1 MRQPTPEQN
10 PLNLPSS
17 GGQFEN
23 FSFTLS
29 ATDGYARAGTIV
41 TPHGVIETPIFMP
54 VGTRSAVKGATI
66 DQVKEIGS
74 EIMLVNNYHSY
85 LRPGCDVIEAL
96 GGLHSF
102 MDVDIPILTDSGGF
116 QVFSLG
122 LGMSQKSPPLI
133 SEAGKGTTSTSLLRH
148 NSSSKSG
155 ELETYKREKSNESLA
170 KITEEGVN
178 FRSYLD
184 GSKHFFSAEN
194 VMNMQSALGADI
206 IMAFDECA
214 PGGSTHEYARQA
226 MERTHRWA
234 VRSQE
239 QWLKNEKI
247 RAEKGLYPQT
257 LFAIIQGVVYDDLR
271 VESCEFISSLDTPG
285 IAIGGLSVGESKEDM
300 YRILDVLA
308 PILPVNKPHYLMGVG
323 TPEDLVEG
331 IARGIDMMDC
341 VLPTRIGRHGEAFSS
356 YGNLKI
362 GGEKYKFSSEKIPM
376 LPGYETQISKRY
388 SLGYLRHLINVGEAT
403 GGVLLSLH
411 NLEYLLLIAKK
422 SRQAI
427 LAGKFEEF
435 RAEFWSVY
443 PKK

>member
-1 MRQPTPEQN
+1 MTTF
-10 PLNLPSS
+10 SD
-17 GGQFEN
+17 
-23 FSFTLS
+23 FSFTLD
-29 ATDGYARAGTIV
+29 ATDGLARAGTIT
-41 TPHGVIETPIFMP
+41 TPHGVIQTPIFMP
-54 VGTRSAVKGATI
+54 VGTRSAVKWATI

-85 LRPGCDVIEAL
+85 LRPGCDVVETL

-102 MDVDIPILTDSGGF
+102 MDVSLPILTDSGGF

-122 LGMSQKSPPLI
+122 LGMESKTPFVKGDKGDLVSPKNPQSRHAVSTAPLQRSSQEP
-133 SEAGKGTTSTSLLRH
+133 
-148 NSSSKSG
+148 
-155 ELETYKREKSNESLA
+155 LA
-170 KITEEGVN
+170 KITEEWVN

-194 VMNMQSALGADI
+194 VMDMQCALGADI

-239 QWLKNEKI
+239 QWRVNEAK
-247 RAEKGLYPQT
+247 RKLDGRHPQA
-257 LFAIIQGVVYDDLR
+257 LFAIIQWVIYDDLR
-271 VESCEFISSLDTPG
+271 AKSCEFIKSLDTPG
-285 IAIGGLSVGESKEDM
+285 IAIWWLSVWESKEDM

-308 PILPVNKPHYLMGVG
+308 PILPPDKPHYLMGVG
-323 TPEDLVEG
+323 TPEDLIEG

-362 GGEKYKFSSEKIPM
+362 WGEKYKFSSEKIAM
-376 LPGYETQISKRY
+376 LPGYETTVSKRY

-427 LAGKFEEF
+427 LEGKFEEF
-435 RAEFWSVY
+435 RQEFWSVY
-443 PKK
+443 PKR

>member
-1 MRQPTPEQN
+1 MTP
-10 PLNLPSS
+10 
-17 GGQFEN
+17 
-23 FSFTLS
+23 FSFTLD
-29 ATDGYARAGTIV
+29 ATDGYARAGTIT
-41 TPHGVIETPIFMP
+41 TPHGIIETPIFMP
-54 VGTRSAVKGATI
+54 VGTRSAVKWATI
-66 DQVKEIGS
+66 DQVKEINS

-85 LRPGCDVIEAL
+85 LRPGCDVIESF

-122 LGMSQKSPPLI
+122 LGMQN
-133 SEAGKGTTSTSLLRH
+133 EW
-148 NSSSKSG
+148 G
-155 ELETYKREKSNESLA
+155 EKLA
-170 KITEEGVN
+170 KVTEEWVN

-194 VMNMQSALGADI
+194 VMDMQCALGADI

-214 PGGSTHEYARQA
+214 PGGSTHDYARQA

-234 VRSQE
+234 VRSQA
-239 QWLKNEKI
+239 QWQQNEKI
-247 RAEKGLYPQT
+247 RNSKWKYPQA
-257 LFAIIQGVVYDDLR
+257 LFGIIQGVVFDDLR
-271 VESCEFISSLDTPG
+271 RESCEFITALDLPG

-308 PILPVNKPHYLMGVG
+308 PILPANKPHYLMGVG
-323 TPEDLVEG
+323 TPEDLVEA

-356 YGNLKI
+356 YGNIKI
-362 GGEKYKFSSEKIPM
+362 GGEKHKFSQDKIPM
-376 LPGYETQISKRY
+376 LPGFETQVSKRY
-388 SLGYLRHLINVGEAT
+388 SLGYLRHLVNVGEAT

-435 RAEFWSVY
+435 RSEFWSVY

>member
-1 MRQPTPEQN
+1 
-10 PLNLPSS
+10 
-17 GGQFEN
+17 
-23 FSFTLS
+23 
-29 ATDGYARAGTIV
+29 
-41 TPHGVIETPIFMP
+41 MP

-85 LRPGCDVIEAL
+85 LRPGCDVIESF
-96 GGLHSF
+96 GGLHQF
-102 MDVDIPILTDSGGF
+102 MDVSLPILTDSGGF

-122 LGMSQKSPPLI
+122 LGMQ
-133 SEAGKGTTSTSLLRH
+133 TSG
-148 NSSSKSG
+148 G
-155 ELETYKREKSNESLA
+155 EKLA
-170 KITEEGVN
+170 KVTEEWVH

-184 GSKHFFSAEN
+184 GSKHFFTPEA
-194 VMNMQSALGADI
+194 VMDMQCALGADI

-239 QWLKNEKI
+239 QWRVNEIK
-247 RAEKGLYPQT
+247 RSEKWQHPQA
-257 LFAIIQGVVYDDLR
+257 LFGIIQGVVFDDLR
-271 VESCEFISSLDTPG
+271 RESCEFIKALDLPG

-308 PILPVNKPHYLMGVG
+308 PILPENKPHYLMGVG
-323 TPEDLVEG
+323 TPEDLIEG

-356 YGNLKI
+356 YGNIKI
-362 GGEKYKFSSEKIPM
+362 GGEKYKFSQDKIPM
-376 LPGYETQISKRY
+376 LPGFETQISKRY
-388 SLGYLRHLINVGEAT
+388 SLGYLRHLVNVGETT

-422 SRQAI
+422 SRKAI
-427 LAGKFEEF
+427 LVGKFEVF
-435 RAEFWSVY
+435 RSEFWSVY

>member
-1 MRQPTPEQN
+1 
-10 PLNLPSS
+10 
-17 GGQFEN
+17 
-23 FSFTLS
+23 
-29 ATDGYARAGTIV
+29 
-41 TPHGVIETPIFMP
+41 MP

-85 LRPGCDVIEAL
+85 LRPGCEVIESF
-96 GGLHSF
+96 GGLHQF
-102 MDVDIPILTDSGGF
+102 MDVDLPILTDSGGF
-116 QVFSLG
+116 QVFGLG
-122 LGMSQKSPPLI
+122 LGMQTLGGEKR
-133 SEAGKGTTSTSLLRH
+133 GKV
-148 NSSSKSG
+148 
-155 ELETYKREKSNESLA
+155 
-170 KITEEGVN
+170 TEEWVH

-184 GSKHFFSAEN
+184 GSKHFFAPEN
-194 VMNMQSALGADI
+194 VMDMQCSFGADI

-214 PGGSTHEYARQA
+214 PGGSTHEYARKA

-239 QWLKNEKI
+239 QWKKNELK
-247 RAEKGLYPQT
+247 RAEKWLHPQA
-257 LFAIIQGVVYDDLR
+257 LFWIVQWVVFDDLR
-271 VESCEFISSLDTPG
+271 RESAEFIKSLDLPG

-308 PILPVNKPHYLMGVG
+308 PILPADKPHYLMGVG

-356 YGNLKI
+356 YGNIKLW
-362 GGEKYKFSSEKIPM
+362 GEKYKFSQDKIPM
-376 LPGYETQISKRY
+376 LPGFETQVSRRY
-388 SLGYLRHLINVGEAT
+388 SLGYLRHLVNVGEAT

-411 NLEYLLLIAKK
+411 NLEYLLLLAKK

-427 LAGKFEEF
+427 LEGRFEEF
-435 RAEFWSVY
+435 RRELWGVYLRILWNYDAVFNWSLKEY
-443 PKK
+443 AN

>member
-1 MRQPTPEQN
+1 
-10 PLNLPSS
+10 
-17 GGQFEN
+17 
-23 FSFTLS
+23 
-29 ATDGYARAGTIV
+29 
-41 TPHGVIETPIFMP
+41 
-54 VGTRSAVKGATI
+54 
-66 DQVKEIGS
+66 
-74 EIMLVNNYHSY
+74 MLVNNYHSY
-85 LRPGCDVIEAL
+85 LRPGCDVVEKF
-96 GGLHSF
+96 GWLHKF

-122 LGMSQKSPPLI
+122 GHRLTPNPPP
-133 SEAGKGTTSTSLLRH
+133 KGEGNFGNPPSL
-148 NSSSKSG
+148 K
-155 ELETYKREKSNESLA
+155 EKGRGDEVLA
-170 KITEEGVN
+170 RITEEWVN

-194 VMNMQSALGADI
+194 VMDMQCALGADI

-234 VRSQE
+234 IRSRD
-239 QWLKNEKI
+239 QWLRNE
-247 RAEKGLYPQT
+247 EKRREEGLYPQA
-257 LFAIIQGVVYDDLR
+257 LFAIIQGVIYDDLR
-271 VESCEFISSLDTPG
+271 AESAEFIKSLDTPG
-285 IAIGGLSVGESKEDM
+285 VAIGGLSVGESKEDM

-308 PILPVNKPHYLMGVG
+308 PILPVDKPHYLMGVG

-362 GGEKYKFSSEKIPM
+362 GNEKFKFATEKIPM
-376 LPGYETQISKRY
+376 LPGYETSVSMRY

-403 GGVLLSLH
+403 GGLLLSLH
-411 NLEYLLLIAKK
+411 NIEYLLLIAKNARK
-422 SRQAI
+422 AI
-427 LAGKFEEF
+427 IAGKFEEF
-435 RAEFWSVY
+435 RKEFWSVY